1 MPGSGYKTGLW
12 GEALPGRLRRHVVEK
27 EELGVTRL
35 NWNRALELA
44 SHVTLSKAH
53 DLSVPQLPHMQN
65 GTMNGT

>member
-1 MPGSGYKTGLW
+1 M
-12 GEALPGRLRRHVVEK
+12 VEK
-27 EELGVTRL
+27 EELGATHL